1 MDSLIHLDLAS
12 VRPEVLA
19 YKSINTSCNC
29 LRLST
34 EVERIN
40 YLVSLAEEEL
50 SPAALAAK
58 SAIKACV
65 KELIQNQIWPC
76 SEIIL

>member
-1 MDSLIHLDLAS
+1 KTLQPHHLNLQ
-12 VRPEVLA
+12 E
-19 YKSINTSCNC
+19 YKHK
-29 LRLST
+29 LQLLKVVDP

-76 SEIIL
+76 SEIIV

>member
-1 MDSLIHLDLAS
+1 
-12 VRPEVLA
+12 
-19 YKSINTSCNC
+19 
-29 LRLST
+29 
-34 EVERIN
+34 